1 VDNRLRAFDGI
12 ANELDVGHG
21 AHDHALGFDVTRM
34 VEHRR
39 DPDPEAAQVA
49 DDFSAQ
55 QAAGTGHQH
64 VTGE

>member
-1 VDNRLRAFDGI
+1 VDDRVCAFDGI

-21 AHDHALGFDVTRM
+21 AHDDAIGLDVARM

-49 DDFSAQ
+49 DDLSAQ
-55 QAAGTGHQH
+55 EAAGTGHQH
-64 VTGE
+64 VPGE